1 MARSELAL
9 RQARRAYE
17 RAHVTSAV
25 RGIALAIGLTL
36 AAFSLHRMSD
46 ASWLV
51 AAGLAATLATF
62 GWRGGAWRRGSLSG
76 VLVGIPVFIAPT
88 LYFILTTGSGHCPDC
103 HVAPTLPCV
112 LLCIG
117 TSAAAG
123 MLVGTSASRDEY
135 PRRFAGGAV
144 ATALLTG
151 LLGCGTTGV
160 AGALGVV
167 VGLVAGSITGWVA
180 GARAARA

>member
-1 MARSELAL
+1 MARYELAL
-9 RQARRAYE
+9 RQARHAYE
-17 RAHVTSAV
+17 RSHVTSAL
-25 RGIALAIGLTL
+25 RGLALAVGLTL
-36 AAFSLHRMSD
+36 AAISLHRMSE

-51 AAGLAATLATF
+51 SAGLAATLATL
-62 GWRGGAWRRGSLSG
+62 GWRGGAWRRGALSG

-88 LYFILTTGSGHCPDC
+88 LYFMATSGSGHCPDC
-103 HVAPTLPCV
+103 QVAPTLPCL

-123 MLVGTSASRDEY
+123 MLVGTSASRDEF

-144 ATALLTG
+144 ASALLTG
-151 LLGCGTTGV
+151 LLGCGTTGM

-167 VGLVAGSITGWVA
+167 VGLVAGSVTGWVA